1 MATEKRLI
9 DAKTKIV
16 SIRWLKKSGEFVVTE
31 RNADTGKTF
40 KTYSN
45 TLNGYEKSWAKSSK
59 RFFEDKACA
68 CWMN

>member
-1 MATEKRLI
+1 MDRRLI
-9 DAKTKIV
+9 DAKMKITA
-16 SIRWLKKSGEFVVTE
+16 IRYLKESGEFIVAE

-45 TLNGYEKSWAKSSK
+45 TLNEDEKFWAKNSK
-59 RFFEDKACA
+59 RFFEDKTCA